1 MRAPFR
7 VRGPRPRARPEVA
20 APTAFATPS
29 RAGCDK
35 RFAQEYN
42 LKTHL
47 KSHMPGYEGEDAPP
61 TAADPG
67 PAQAS
72 WQAMQQQAAV
82 SVQQQ
87 QQQQQQQA
95 GQAVAAA
102 AAAQLAGP
110 PEKRPKV

>member
-1 MRAPFR
+1 MHLSGC
-7 VRGPRPRARPEVA
+7 GPRPPARPEVA
-20 APTAFATPS
+20 APTGCATPL

-42 LKTHL
+42 LKTHQ

-67 PAQAS
+67 LAQAS

-82 SVQQQ
+82 SVQ